1 MLRPSDPRRL
11 IPLVMATTLVLASP
25 PASTAQFPRPSG
37 PPSSAKPSGPPPA
50 HTDDLEKLA
59 AKARRDVTKYRA
71 TLGPV
76 LAMYERELERQTEL
90 AAARRD
96 LYERGALSEREL
108 QEGRRGLI
116 AAQKEVDEMRRAM
129 AEADRMTGEAR
140 MVDVGRQR
148 PLARG
153 AYEEIPGLV
162 RFSGLAE
169 WSLTTDT
176 PKLQRFF
183 ESRFGRALPIS
194 AFGQTGLHD
203 RMGFDHRNALD
214 VALHPDSQEGRALMG
229 FLRTS
234 GIPFIAAWGSVP
246 GATSGAHIHV
256 GQPSPRLIVR
266 K

>member
-1 MLRPSDPRRL
+1 MTRPSDACRL
-11 IPLVMATTLVLASP
+11 LPLVIATALVLAGVSV
-25 PASTAQFPRPSG
+25 PAAQSSRPSG
-37 PPSSAKPSGPPPA
+37 PQSSGKPSA
-50 HTDDLEKLA
+50 QARTDDLDRLA
-59 AKARRDVTKYRA
+59 ANARRDLAKYRA
-71 TLGPV
+71 TLVPV

-90 AAARRD
+90 AAARQD
-96 LYERGALSEREL
+96 LYDRGALSDREVR
-108 QEGRRGLI
+108 EGRRALV
-116 AAQKEVDEMRRAM
+116 AAQKEVDDMRRAM

-140 MVDVGRQR
+140 MVDLGRQR
-148 PLARG
+148 PLAKG

-169 WSLTTDT
+169 WSLTSDT

-194 AFGQTGLHD
+194 AFGQTALHD

-214 VALHPDSQEGRALMG
+214 VALHPDSREGRALMG

-256 GQPSPRLIVR
+256 GQPSPRLIAR
-266 K
+266 R

>member
-1 MLRPSDPRRL
+1 MLRPSDPRHL
-11 IPLVMATTLVLASP
+11 IAPVIAAALVLASASA
-25 PASTAQFPRPSG
+25 PAAQSSRPSG
-37 PPSSAKPSGPPPA
+37 PPSSARPSGA
-50 HTDDLEKLA
+50 AQARTDDLDRLA
-59 AKARRDVTKYRA
+59 AKARRDVAKYRA

-76 LAMYERELERQTEL
+76 LAIYERELERQTEL

-108 QEGRRGLI
+108 QEGRRALI
-116 AAQKEVDEMRRAM
+116 AAQKDVDDMRRAM

-140 MVDVGRQR
+140 MVDIGRQR
-148 PLARG
+148 PLAKG
-153 AYEEIPGLV
+153 AYEETPDLI
-162 RFSGLAE
+162 RFNGLAE
-169 WSLTTDT
+169 WSLTRDT

-194 AFGQTGLHD
+194 AFGQTALHD

-234 GIPFIAAWGSVP
+234 GIPFIAAWGPVP

-256 GQPSPRLIVR
+256 GQPSPRLIAR
-266 K
+266 R